1 MIGMKK
7 DLQLSGSNSV
17 ARLSKKLRNKKMKN
31 YEAIEELLKKHG
43 FIQSTVPHEFKKG
56 KSDKAVIW
64 KSNKVTICHYTPT
77 YGRYLYGNTYNSKL
91 ELKKELEKNHPY

>member
-1 MIGMKK
+1 
-7 DLQLSGSNSV
+7 
-17 ARLSKKLRNKKMKN
+17 MKN